1 MKVKAICI
9 ENHEPLQ
16 RWGSEIKRYNSPIE
30 AYKAKGLTYNI
41 TIGKI
46 YTITIPEWADT
57 EGRLRW
63 QRSLP
68 YLTGHKPSYEE
79 LKNRFENMVGL
90 KDDTGEEILIPQD
103 FFKLIDEHRQ
113 EQIDQILK

>member
-41 TIGKI
+41 TIGKV
-46 YTITIPEWADT
+46 YTITIPEWAD
-57 EGRLRW
+57 
-63 QRSLP
+63 
-68 YLTGHKPSYEE
+68 GHKPSKI
-79 LKNRFENMVGL
+79 KNRYEHMVGL
-90 KDDTGEEILIPQD
+90 KDDTGKVILIPQD
-103 FFKLIDEHRQ
+103 LFKLIDEHRN
-113 EQIDQILK
+113 EQINQILK

>member
-9 ENHEPLQ
+9 ENYEPLQ
-16 RWGSEIKRYNSPIE
+16 RWGSEIKMYNFPIE

-46 YTITIPEWADT
+46 YTITIPEWAD
-57 EGRLRW
+57 
-63 QRSLP
+63 
-68 YLTGHKPSYEE
+68 GHKPSYEE

-103 FFKLIDEHRQ
+103 FFKLVDEHRK
-113 EQIDQILK
+113 EQIERILK

>member
-9 ENHEPLQ
+9 ENYEPVQ

-30 AYKAKGLTYNI
+30 AYKAKGMTYNI

-46 YTITIPEWADT
+46 YTITIPEWAD
-57 EGRLRW
+57 
-63 QRSLP
+63 
-68 YLTGHKPSYEE
+68 GHKPSYEK
-79 LKNRFENMVGL
+79 LKNRFEKMVGL

-103 FFKLIDEHRQ
+103 LFKLIDEYRND
-113 EQIDQILK
+113 QIDQLLK